1 MGTNE
6 TILYNGVKM
15 PWIGLGVW
23 TEARED
29 ATEAIKF
36 AIKNGYRSIDTASA
50 YANEEQ
56 VGRAVKESE
65 IKREDIF
72 IATKVAN
79 TDQGYESTLKAFE
92 KSLELLKMDY
102 IDLYLIHWPIEG
114 KSLETWKALETLYK
128 EKKVRA
134 IGVSNFQI
142 NHLEELMNQADIKPM
157 VNQVEYHPNLTRPE
171 LREYCMKHGIQM
183 EAWSPLMRGQ
193 LNEHE
198 VLKEIALKYKK
209 SVAQVILR
217 WNIQGNVVTIPK
229 SFNEKRIIEN
239 SLIFDFELTDKEME
253 VIFALNQDKH
263 LPPPDLSKF
272 RNNIKN

>member
-1 MGTNE
+1 MSTNE
-6 TILYNGVKM
+6 AILYNGVKI

-23 TEARED
+23 NEARED

-56 VGRAVKESE
+56 VGKAVQESE

-72 IATKVAN
+72 ITTKVAN
-79 TDQGYESTLKAFE
+79 SDQGYESTLTAFE
-92 KSLELLKMDY
+92 KSLQLLKMDY

-114 KSLETWKALETLYK
+114 KSLETWKALERLYK

-134 IGVSNFQI
+134 IGVSNFEI

-157 VNQVEYHPNLTRPE
+157 LNQVEYHPKLTRLE
-171 LREYCMKHGIQM
+171 LKEYCLKHSIQM
-183 EAWSPLMRGQ
+183 EAWSPLMKGQ

-198 VLKEIALKYKK
+198 ILKKIAHKHKK
-209 SVAQVILR
+209 SVAQVVLR
-217 WNIQGNVVTIPK
+217 WDIQSNFVTIPK
-229 SFNEKRIIEN
+229 SFNKNRIIEN
-239 SLIFDFELTDKEME
+239 FSIFDFELTDQE
-253 VIFALNQDKH
+253 VEEIFLLNQDEH
-263 LPPPDLSKF
+263 LPPPDLSNFKEYL
-272 RNNIKN
+272 

>member
-6 TILYNGVKM
+6 TILYNGVRM

-142 NHLEELMNQADIKPM
+142 NHLEELMNQADVKPM

-171 LREYCMKHGIQM
+171 LREYCIKHGIQM

-239 SLIFDFELTDKEME
+239 WLIFDFELTDKEME

>member
-1 MGTNE
+1 MSTNE
-6 TILYNGVKM
+6 TILYNGVRM

-142 NHLEELMNQADIKPM
+142 NHLEELMNQADVKPM

-253 VIFALNQDKH
+253 DIFALNQDKH

-272 RNNIKN
+272 K